1 MKTTSQTSLSA
12 NSQMRATKPLQS
24 NKSGFYYIAT
34 PRLGMALFTLF
45 MACGAGSVLSAT
57 IPNSEVNYPGASTT
71 AAFVA
76 KEPYVLNIQGVSKTI
91 SLGGASRSHDFSG
104 AVPFV
109 NPATGN
115 SDPSVFQA
123 YSRTQGLAAGGNDP
137 YIVDWYGNQIT
148 NAGVVGRIGKTTFG
162 SDAVTMVK
170 YNAGDGIAYEKCRTK
185 MGSYPVPPRTHVRWE
200 FEVAFGKADGI
211 NDWKLTPST
220 HWGYNGSE
228 WVIDNGAVP
237 VLFWALTSEAQ
248 SNGPLDLSVDTDN
261 LDPTKLVITSGQ
273 RVGTAPEKTEI
284 MRVHGIQRHT
294 MIPIVVEA
302 FLDER
307 ETANGGKGILKI
319 WVNNQLTLERTG
331 PTLARGTK
339 PHYWSMNTYLWS
351 EPRPS
356 PYTRAT
362 FWKTAR
368 MFVYPTNAG
377 SSADT
382 AAPTAPTNLAADAPN
397 ATTANLLWSASADNT
412 GIAGYKIYRD
422 GAEIDTSS
430 VTNYSDTSVVGGTT
444 YNYTVKAYDGSGN
457 LSAASNIATV
467 KTPTATGGLNIS
479 SYFADKINYNDA
491 TINWTT
497 NAPSSAVIY
506 YGRTTSLG
514 SSASYNSLS
523 TNHSLKLT
531 GLWDGYVY
539 YYKIVAK
546 NSTGATYTSP
556 VSSFKTRWY

>member
-109 NPATGN
+109 NPATGK
-115 SDPSVFQA
+115 SDPFVFQA
-123 YSRTQGLAAGGNDP
+123 YSRTQGLASGGNDP

-170 YNAGDGIAYEKCRTK
+170 YNAGDGITYEKCRSK
-185 MGSYPVPPRTHVRWE
+185 LGAYAVPPRTHVRWE
-200 FEVAFGKADGI
+200 LEVAFGKADGV
-211 NDWKLTPST
+211 NDWALTPST
-220 HWGYNGSE
+220 HWGSNGN
-228 WVIDNGAVP
+228 IDNGAVP
-237 VLFWALTSEAQ
+237 MLFWQVRSDNQ
-248 SNGPLDLSVDTDN
+248 SGPVLAAHVDTDN
-261 LDPTKLVITSGQ
+261 LDATKLMITFVLNLKGNTS
-273 RVGTAPEKTEI
+273 TIALA
-284 MRVHGIQRHT
+284 HGLSRHVMT
-294 MIPIVVEA
+294 PIVIEA

-307 ETANGGKGILKI
+307 TNTNGGKGLTKVS
-319 WVNNQLTLERTG
+319 VNNALVGEYSG
-331 PTLARGTK
+331 PNLSVGPLANE
-339 PHYWSMNTYLWS
+339 WSVEAYLWG
-351 EPRPS
+351 EAYPS
-356 PYTRAT
+356 KYTRAT
-362 FWKTAR
+362 FYRTAK
-368 MFVYPTNAG
+368 MLVYPTNVG

-382 AAPTAPTNLAADAPN
+382 AAPTAPTNLAAGAPN
-397 ATTANLLWSASADNT
+397 ATTANLSWSASADNA
-412 GIAGYKIYRD
+412 GVAGYKIYRD

-430 VTNYSDTSVVGGTT
+430 VTDYYDTSVAGGTT